1 MVQLST
7 RQSVIGM
14 PNQEASVTRVA
25 GDANASAT
33 TTAAGLPRATIFT
46 LPKPFTGDANQI
58 QRNAIGSWA
67 ILGSD
72 IEVILIGDECGIAE
86 TADQLGVGHLPGVEK
101 NELGTPLISSA
112 FSSAAAHAKS
122 DILIYCNADVILDR
136 SFIDSVMAV
145 VNDPT
150 VGGSFL
156 AIGRRTDV
164 AVESLIDWSQAEAL
178 PTYFAN
184 FRQYG
189 KPASIVCKE
198 YFAFRRNDFQD
209 VPAFAVGRGNWDN
222 WMVASAKQ
230 RNIPV
235 VNLSQTTSVFHQE
248 HHYRHLPP
256 ADASNSDSGKGRL
269 HCYVTGDEAQENQR
283 LAGGKNLISGSTS
296 TWRLTDSGVVK
307 NRFSFL
313 NLEFWT
319 DFGRFAA
326 LVRQLFFSGRS

>member
-1 MVQLST
+1 MVQLPT
-7 RQSVIGM
+7 RQSVIRM
-14 PNQEASVTRVA
+14 PNQEASVTQQA
-25 GDANASAT
+25 CEANATSAT
-33 TTAAGLPRATIFT
+33 KAPCATIFT
-46 LPKPFTGDANQI
+46 LPKPFTGDAHQI
-58 QRNAIGSWA
+58 QQNAIGSWA
-67 ILGSD
+67 ILGPD
-72 IEVILIGDECGIAE
+72 IEVILIGDESGIVQA
-86 TADQLGVGHLPGVEK
+86 ANQLGVRHLPDVK
-101 NELGTPLISSA
+101 RNALGTPLISSA
-112 FSSAAAHAKS
+112 FSAAAANANS

-136 SFIDSVMAV
+136 SFVDSVMAV
-145 VNDPT
+145 AHDPT
-150 VGGSFL
+150 VGDSFL

-184 FRQYG
+184 FRRYG

-198 YFAFRRNDFQD
+198 YFAFRRRDFQD
-209 VPAFAVGRGNWDN
+209 VPPFAVGRGNWDN

-230 RNIPV
+230 RKIPV
-235 VNLSQTTSVFHQE
+235 VNLSQTTSVFHQK
-248 HHYRHLPP
+248 HHYQHLPSTN
-256 ADASNSDSGKGRL
+256 ASTNGSRKARL

-296 TWRLTDSGVVK
+296 TWRLTNSGVVK

-326 LVRQLFFSGRS
+326 LVRQLFFSARS

>member
-1 MVQLST
+1 
-7 RQSVIGM
+7 M
-14 PNQEASVTRVA
+14 PNQEASATRETSE
-25 GDANASAT
+25 ANASAT
-33 TTAAGLPRATIFT
+33 TKTPCATIFT
-46 LPKPFTGDANQI
+46 LPKPFTGDAHQI

-72 IEVILIGDECGIAE
+72 IEVLLIGDESGITEA
-86 TADQLGVGHLPGVEK
+86 ADQLGVRHLPDVER
-101 NELGTPLISSA
+101 NAMGTPLISSA
-112 FSSAAAHAKS
+112 FSSACAQSKS

-145 VNDPT
+145 AHDPT
-150 VGGSFL
+150 VGESFL

-164 AVESLIDWSQAEAL
+164 AIESLIDWSQAEAIPQL
-178 PTYFAN
+178 FAD
-184 FRQYG
+184 FRQHG
-189 KPASIVCKE
+189 QPASIVCKE
-198 YFAFRRNDFQD
+198 YFAFRRSDFQE

-230 RNIPV
+230 RKIPV
-235 VNLSQTTSVFHQE
+235 VNLSETTSVFHQE
-248 HHYRHLPP
+248 HHYQHLPSTDGSRK
-256 ADASNSDSGKGRL
+256 ARL

-313 NLEFWT
+313 NMEFWT

-326 LVRQLFFSGRS
+326 LVRQLFFSARS